1 MIIFSFHFLNNHH
14 MRFFR
19 FWKSIIWFIFILF
32 STLLPGTSSNR
43 IRLFPHADKLI
54 HLCLFLI
61 FSLLLISDARRI
73 IITSSTEKKVVF
85 VVLLIPTMTGILTEL
100 VQYFFIA
107 ERSGS
112 VTDFIADVIGI
123 LAGMGIYKIIINKS
137 KS

>member
-1 MIIFSFHFLNNHH
+1 MKFI
-14 MRFFR
+14 R

-32 STLLPGTSSNR
+32 STLLPGTGSNR

-54 HLCLFLI
+54 HLFLFLV

-73 IITSSTEKKVVF
+73 INTSSIEKKVF
-85 VVLLIPTMTGILTEL
+85 SLVLWIAVSTGMFTEL
-100 VQYFFIA
+100 VQYLFIA

-112 VTDFIADVIGI
+112 LADFIADIIGI
-123 LAGMGIYKIIINKS
+123 MAGLVIYKIITIKS